1 MEHWRRTAMILY
13 HDDLLIEYYKEYQAT
28 MPTGMATL
36 DIEQYRV
43 KIFEPLLEEEYHGSQ
58 I

>member
-1 MEHWRRTAMILY
+1 MILY

-28 MPTGMATL
+28 MPPDMAPL

-43 KIFEPLLEEEYHGSQ
+43 IIFEPLLEEIHNDRQ
-58 I
+58 V

>member
-1 MEHWRRTAMILY
+1 MILY
-13 HDDLLIEYYKEYQAT
+13 HDDQLIEHYKEYQAT

-43 KIFEPLLEEEYHGSQ
+43 KIFEPLLEEEHRGDQ